1 MTVRISA
8 GRLDRRVTLQ
18 GKTVARG
25 ALGGHQ
31 EVWTAFATVW
41 AEVRDLSGRETF
53 NAKAVGSAAT
63 QIITLRY
70 RSDVH
75 NDQRV
80 VLPGGRIVR
89 IEWLRRTERHEY
101 LELFCLDIDE

>member
-1 MTVRISA
+1 MTVRIAA
-8 GRLDRRVTLQ
+8 GRMDQRVTLQ
-18 GKTVARG
+18 SKTVGRG

-41 AEVRDLSGRETF
+41 AEVRDLTGREIF
-53 NAKAVGSAAT
+53 NAKSVGSAST
-63 QIITLRY
+63 QLITLRY

-75 NDQRV
+75 NDQHV
-80 VLPGGRIVR
+80 VLPGGRVVR

-101 LELFCLDIDE
+101 LELFCLEIDE